1 MQQGFFRIAFTGV
14 AGSGFGV
21 TVLQNGAI
29 AGADVAGG
37 TFSGTYVEDLQSN
50 KINFDITMHMPAGVT
65 PVQTGIPLAA
75 AQDIPITGSFLL
87 ADILSENPILLQ
99 TLIGPINIVFKK
111 LSDL

>member
-1 MQQGFFRIAFTGV
+1 MLQGFFRIAFTGM

-21 TVLQNGAI
+21 AVFQNGAI

-37 TFSGTYVEDLQSN
+37 TFSGVYIEDLQSN

-75 AQDIPITGSFLL
+75 PQDIPLTGSFLL
-87 ADILSENPILLQ
+87 NDLLSEDPMLLQ
-99 TLIGPINIVFKK
+99 TPIGPVNIVFKK
-111 LSDL
+111 LRDL